1 MTNHP
6 DEPTFL
12 DDEGPGD
19 PPAHVC
25 TLRLADVLAG
35 LGLQPHLA
43 AWPGEVAER
52 ERTRR
57 QEMR

>member
-6 DEPTFL
+6 DEPAFL

-35 LGLQPHLA
+35 MTDDDLA
-43 AWPGEVAER
+43 AWPGEGAER
-52 ERTRR
+52 ERAHR
-57 QEMR
+57 QAMK